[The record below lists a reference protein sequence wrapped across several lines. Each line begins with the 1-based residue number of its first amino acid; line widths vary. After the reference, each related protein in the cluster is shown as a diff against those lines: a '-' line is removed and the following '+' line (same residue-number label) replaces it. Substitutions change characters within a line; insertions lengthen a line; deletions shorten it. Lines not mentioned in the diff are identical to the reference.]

1 MTTNP
6 HRGSFFDDFLREEGL
21 YESASATA
29 GMRVV
34 LWQIKQ
40 EMEARGIT
48 KTEMAKRMHTS
59 RSHLDRMLNESG
71 ENVSL
76 DMLSRAAKAVGREI
90 HVELV

>member
-1 MTTNP
+1 MTNP
-6 HRGSFFDDFLREEGL
+6 HHGSTLDDFLREEGL

-34 LWQIKQ
+34 LWQIRQ
-40 EMEARGIT
+40 EMEERGIT

-71 ENVSL
+71 ENISL
-76 DMLSRAAKAVGREI
+76 DMLSRAAKAVGRDI
-90 HVELV
+90 HIELL